1 MNNPNSNDGKRDF
14 FLKFI
19 FFDCL
24 WITKIF
30 VIESSSSESSSEAS
44 IDDMN
49 LRNLIIVESSA
60 RNLPSASNQNLDVL
74 CSNRA
79 ILTNDNDVLET
90 LQLSVPISY
99 AFSNEQCKACTK
111 GVGQQHATGSQVPDA
126 SASAQAPIN
135 ELSWNSDSKEDVAV
149 ASAQPSKRRRKRSPR
164 ATTSKNTAIEERI
177 TRRSSR
183 IRYQNEAR
191 PRRDGRR
198 GPRGFIAK
206 RLLYKEL
213 KKDEYVWNFT
223 DSDDED

>member
-1 MNNPNSNDGKRDF
+1 MNNPNSTDGKRE
-14 FLKFI
+14 
-19 FFDCL
+19 
-24 WITKIF
+24 IF

-49 LRNLIIVESSA
+49 LRNLIRKVVESSA

-79 ILTNDNDVLET
+79 ILTNDNDAIET
-90 LQLSVPISY
+90 LQLSVPILY
-99 AFSNEQCKACTK
+99 AFSNEQCEACTK
-111 GVGQQHATGSQVPDA
+111 GVGQQHATGSKVPDA

-135 ELSWNSDSKEDVAV
+135 ELSRNSDSKEDVAV

-164 ATTSKNTAIEERI
+164 STTSKNTAIEERI
-177 TRRSSR
+177 PRRSSR

-191 PRRDGRR
+191 PRRDGQRS
-198 GPRGFIAK
+198 PCGFIAK
-206 RLLYKEL
+206 RLLHKEL